1 MWEPSPSLLSSS
13 SSSSP
18 SLNASLKI
26 LLLLTSHIFA
36 GISEL
41 QITHKC
47 VCVHLPRLCPPTPLT
62 CTGDLQGSPQEEGE
76 QEQRLPWGHGA
87 GAQRRSLRAVPQ
99 PGETGWAPRVE
110 VTYLTSLGSG
120 PAHQRFLPSFPG
132 PVEFEELEMIL

>member
-47 VCVHLPRLCPPTPLT
+47 VCVHLPRLCPRPLSPARAT
-62 CTGDLQGSPQEEGE
+62 CKEAPRRRVS
-76 QEQRLPWGHGA
+76 RSSVFHGVMVLEPRD
-87 GAQRRSLRAVPQ
+87 GLCVRSLSRGRQ
-99 PGETGWAPRVE
+99 DGHPGWR
-110 VTYLTSLGSG
+110 
-120 PAHQRFLPSFPG
+120 
-132 PVEFEELEMIL
+132 

>member
-1 MWEPSPSLLSSS
+1 MWEPSANLLT

-18 SLNASLKI
+18 SSLFFSQRLPQI

-47 VCVHLPRLCPPTPLT
+47 AYVRPPTLT
-62 CTGDLQGSPQEEGE
+62 CTGVLQGSPQEEGE
-76 QEQRLPWGHGA
+76 QEQHLPWGHGA
-87 GAQRRSLRAVPQ
+87 GAQEKVSACGLSA
-99 PGETGWAPRVE
+99 GETGWEPRVE
-110 VTYLTSLGSG
+110 VTYLASLGSC
-120 PAHQRFLPSFPG
+120 PAHHLFLPSFPR